1 MSEYRQVLPLLQRIR
16 SIGISIDELLPF
28 SIAVNEKAQKYN
40 LSISAAAFRAAAFR
54 VLKDIDKY
62 NRIGG
67 MKNEISNLAM
77 QRYAINQISASR
89 NKAITSLL
97 KLQNYG
103 ITDDEI
109 LNVYEYLNRA
119 RFESA
124 SALRR

>member
-16 SIGISIDELLPF
+16 SMGIGIERLLPF
-28 SIAVNEKAQKYN
+28 SIAVNEKAQNYN
-40 LSISAAAFRAAAFR
+40 LSISAAAFR
-54 VLKDIDKY
+54 VLKDIDDY
-62 NRIGG
+62 NIIGG

-77 QRYAINQISASR
+77 QRYAINQMSAPR
-89 NKAITSLL
+89 DKAISSSL

-109 LNVYEYLNRA
+109 LDVYEFLNRA

-124 SALRR
+124 PTIRR